1 MPQETPNSGSK
12 SYLPDLWKA
21 LKEFAMPEDL
31 TVSNKPVYKID
42 EEGLKRTCFRR
53 GDFTPSGKSEIA
65 KLLRDY
71 EKGDDSAMSTISAM
85 LEGLPVSISME
96 FNEEPLSGGL
106 RMLTQIILVCRED
119 IFRVLKFSPPS

>member
-1 MPQETPNSGSK
+1 MPQEAHNSGSE

-31 TVSNKPVYKID
+31 TVSNKPVCKID
-42 EEGLKRTCFRR
+42 EKGLKRTCFRR
-53 GDFTPSGKSEIA
+53 GDFTPSGGSEIA

-119 IFRVLKFSPPS
+119 IFKVLKSSPPS